1 MKSTL
6 TFISM
11 TALLLAAC
19 STAKTVLPGWVLNPN
34 SHPAA
39 QDYLLAVGSGQTL
52 DEASKS
58 AFAGIAQIFSMTVEG
73 SETLESE
80 VLEAYNGHQVITEGT
95 TRLLN
100 SVKIGTQQQLVNT
113 SILEAQIGPDG
124 TYYALAGMHRLE
136 TSRIYSQEI
145 SANIMRLHEMENQL
159 PETWHIL
166 NKLRILRQ
174 GRALAAANAALSKQQ
189 NILLRGSSD
198 TELATRRLAWFEEQ
212 FRETQKQASFTIIAT
227 GATDNI
233 IAAVAEVLQTEGFSE
248 SYNEPVLAVNIN
260 FNTQKADLGRDD
272 AEFVKWELSISVRDN
287 QKNEAFKTDSTE
299 GRDGA
304 RTFTD
309 ALSRADYSART
320 KIGSEFRAFINQQLL
335 SYN

>member
-1 MKSTL
+1 MKT
-6 TFISM
+6 TFIISIS
-11 TALLLAAC
+11 TVLLAAC
-19 STAKTVLPGWVLNPN
+19 ATQKTTLPGWVLNPN
-34 SHPAA
+34 SHPSA
-39 QDYLLAVGSGQTL
+39 QEHLVAVGSGSTL

-58 AFAGIAQIFSMTVEG
+58 AFTGISRVFSMTVEG

-80 VLEAYNGHQVITEGT
+80 VLEAYTGNQVITEGT

-113 SILEAQIGPDG
+113 NILEAQIGPDG

-136 TSRIYSQEI
+136 TSRVYSQEI
-145 SANIMRLHEMENQL
+145 SANTMRLHEMESQVS
-159 PETWHIL
+159 ETWQIL

-174 GRALAAANAALSKQQ
+174 GRTLAAANLALSKQQ
-189 NILLRGSSD
+189 NILMRGSSD
-198 TELATRRLAWFEEQ
+198 TELASRRLAWFEEQ
-212 FRETQKQASFTIIAT
+212 FREAQKQASFTIIAA
-227 GATDNI
+227 GATENI
-233 IAAVAEVLQTEGFSE
+233 IAAVAEVLHTEGFSE
-248 SYNEPVLAVNIN
+248 SENEPVLAVSIN

-272 AEFVKWELSISVRDN
+272 AEFVKWELSISVTDN
-287 QKNEAFKTDSTE
+287 QKNEAFKTYITE

-304 RTFTD
+304 RTFSD
-309 ALSRADYSART
+309 ALSRADYSARN